1 MQLERPFT
9 NRVTPLGEFCAT
21 AARGRFMGNRGIL
34 HDADGRFG
42 AARWRHKA
50 WIICKTEFKG
60 RKREILAPNRYTE
73 LFFLDEAT
81 ALAAGHRPCFECRRE
96 AARDFMKRAR
106 IGLGLAPDALAS
118 AGQLDRLL
126 HAERVDRRTR
136 LTAVWTAPFKD
147 LPDGAMILDP
157 ETARPALVAASH
169 LRLWSFEGYSSSTAI
184 EPERIVEVLT
194 PRTSVA
200 AIRSGYAVTIAP
212 YRE

>member
-1 MQLERPFT
+1 MQPERPFA
-9 NRVTPLGEFCAT
+9 NRVTPWGEFRAT
-21 AARGRFMGNRGIL
+21 AARGLFMGNRGVL
-34 HDADGRFG
+34 HDAHGRLG

-50 WIICKTEFKG
+50 WLICKTDFKG

-81 ALAAGHRPCFECRRE
+81 ALAAGHRPCFECRRD
-96 AARDFMKRAR
+96 AARAFLTKAR
-106 IGLGLAPDALAS
+106 IGLGLAPETLAS
-118 AGQLDRLL
+118 ADQLDRLL

-136 LTAVWTAPFKD
+136 LTAPWPAPFKD

-157 ETARPALVAASH
+157 DSRRPALVAGSH
-169 LRLWSFEGYSSSTAI
+169 LRLWSFEGYSASIAI
-184 EPERIVEVLT
+184 EPDRIVETLT
-194 PRTSVA
+194 PKTSVA